1 MGVRQNRQPEEFRSF
16 LSKTDYP
23 GGTDAKNVI
32 GGKNP
37 FHRLTHRLSYRSP
50 FLSLFWCRLRSVL
63 SGFHLKDGEFGVFF
77 WKIGCL
83 EGLEGGEVL
92 HLHYKHARFFTFEHL
107 LNKYQSIEDC
117 LQECSSPFL
126 MHGKMLWR
134 ILNLHF

>member
-37 FHRLTHRLSYRSP
+37 FHRLSYRSP
-50 FLSLFWCRLRSVL
+50 FLSMFWCRLRSVL
-63 SGFHLKDGEFGVFF
+63 SGFHLKDGKFGVFF

-92 HLHYKHARFFTFEHL
+92 HLHHKYIRFFHARTM
-107 LNKYQSIEDC
+107 LNKYQCIEGC
-117 LQECSSPFL
+117 LQRCSSPFFDAL
-126 MHGKMLWR
+126 KNALE
-134 ILNLHF
+134 ILNLYF